1 LKDIVSL
8 VQERSRGKEKD
19 MTTRGRFMI
28 ETLVNLQSGKKKG
41 LGTERED
48 VARMRRFLGGLG
60 KKRRR
65 E

>member
-1 LKDIVSL
+1 M
-8 VQERSRGKEKD
+8 VQERTRGKDKE

-28 ETLVNLQSGKKKG
+28 ETLVNLQGGKKKG
-41 LGTERED
+41 LGAERED